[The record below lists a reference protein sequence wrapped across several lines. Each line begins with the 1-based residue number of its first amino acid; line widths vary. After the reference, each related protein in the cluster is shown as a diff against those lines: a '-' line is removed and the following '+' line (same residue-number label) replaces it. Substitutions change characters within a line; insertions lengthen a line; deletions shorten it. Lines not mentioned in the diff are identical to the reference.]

1 MCPKSAHRG
10 VQAPAQAFCGVLCPS
25 QSCTR
30 LFLQCIMCQ
39 LRSKHVSY
47 FTVQKLD
54 DSQLATFR
62 KGLGKLLFPLI
73 VVHLGAVDDGPQ
85 SHRGSAVS
93 VLHLVPLALHLPMVE
108 LHALAR
114 LLDEQVSVG
123 LPAARLQCELQ
134 LHPLV
139 VYVLAPLVQKL

>member
-1 MCPKSAHRG
+1 MCPESAHRG

-39 LRSKHVSY
+39 LRSKHVSF

-62 KGLGKLLFPLI
+62 KGLGKLLFHPSALPLN
-73 VVHLGAVDDGPQ
+73 PCF
-85 SHRGSAVS
+85 
-93 VLHLVPLALHLPMVE
+93 
-108 LHALAR
+108 
-114 LLDEQVSVG
+114 G
-123 LPAARLQCELQ
+123 LPPCLSLLSAFVSILVSPFWRI
-134 LHPLV
+134 PL
-139 VYVLAPLVQKL
+139 